1 MYLLTINGIPIRLAT
16 YISNVIDDILDR
28 TQDTA
33 HNTLTGFN
41 FIFGKR
47 TDEDQHDE
55 LYLQALDH
63 ATSQIVMALTRLDPD
78 LMDEA
83 TLRSCE
89 DFPEYFH
96 LVASIHPDH
105 MEKCPSSFSQ
115 AMQDPVHRAQ

>member
-1 MYLLTINGIPIRLAT
+1 MYLLAINDIPIHSAT
-16 YISNVIDDILDR
+16 DISDVIDDILDR

-41 FIFGKR
+41 FLFGKL

-55 LYLQALDH
+55 LYLQAPKH
-63 ATSQIVMALTRLDPD
+63 TTSLVVMALTTMLDPD
-78 LMDEA
+78 LMGEA

-96 LVASIHPDH
+96 LVASIHPDP
-105 MEKCPSSFSQ
+105 MGKCPSSFSR
-115 AMQDPVHRAQ
+115 AM